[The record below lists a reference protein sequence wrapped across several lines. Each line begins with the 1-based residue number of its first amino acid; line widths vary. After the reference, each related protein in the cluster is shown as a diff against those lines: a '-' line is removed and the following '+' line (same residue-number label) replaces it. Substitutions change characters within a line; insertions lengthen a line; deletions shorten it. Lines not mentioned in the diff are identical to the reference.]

1 MRGNAMESSYAGESE
16 DFEQFLR
23 TNRNKVDRSL
33 NLILWISISVGP
45 GIALGLWGGV
55 FKHISYSVCIG
66 ISAAMLILSIV
77 DRILL
82 NKMPYSFVP
91 GILALAGMEVLVCFM
106 NDSHIYIRITWY
118 MIPLLSLLFC
128 NRRAY
133 IGTSILNYIMMG
145 ISTWYGSAHYAE
157 IRTDLA
163 TPLAAF
169 INTFAALTIEA
180 VTMFIAGYALGK
192 ATNSYYRKMIGKYK
206 ESQSQQEQMREHLEI
221 LDSMS
226 QIYDYVNLI
235 DFTGSTEMS
244 LREEV
249 LRKLPIAEGQD
260 HTHMTQGLRSIVVP
274 DMVDEFW
281 KFTDI
286 TTVRDRLVN
295 RRIIA
300 GEFINTNSGWFRAQ
314 YIRVKG
320 EMDKRPDVVIYT
332 IQNIDSE
339 KRREEHLIRISMTDE
354 LTRLFNRRSYEE
366 DLSAI
371 KRIDDDLALISADIN
386 GLKAVNDNKGHA
398 AGDELIVGAATCLL
412 SAVAPY
418 GKVYRTGGDEF
429 MAIVRTPDCEA
440 LVGRIQ
446 DRAASWHGKMVD
458 GVSVSVGY
466 ATHRDHPDA
475 DVRELER
482 ISDQEMYEDK
492 ARYYQIPGNDR
503 RKD

>member
-1 MRGNAMESSYAGESE
+1 MESSYAGGSE

-33 NLILWISISVGP
+33 NVILWLSVSVGP
-45 GIALGLWGGV
+45 GIALGLLGGV
-55 FKHISYSVCIG
+55 FKNISYSVCIG
-66 ISAAMLILSIV
+66 ISVAMLILSII

-82 NKMPYSFVP
+82 KKMPYSFVP
-91 GILALAGMEVLVCFM
+91 GIFALVGMEVLVCFM

-128 NRRAY
+128 NRWAY

-145 ISTWYGSAHYAE
+145 ISTWYGSAHYAV
-157 IRTDLA
+157 IRADLE

-180 VTMFIAGYALGK
+180 ITMFIAGYALGK
-192 ATNSYYRKMIGKYK
+192 ATSNYYRRMIGKYK
-206 ESQSQQEQMREHLEI
+206 ESQSQQKQMREHLDI

-226 QIYDYVNLI
+226 QIYDFVNLI
-235 DFTGSTEMS
+235 DFNESTEMS

-249 LRKLPIAEGQD
+249 LHKLPIAEGQN
-260 HTHMTQGLRSIVVP
+260 HTHMTQGFRSSVVQ
-274 DMVDEFW
+274 DMVNDFW
-281 KFTDI
+281 TFTDI
-286 TTVRDRLVN
+286 TTVRDRLIN
-295 RRIIA
+295 RRSIA
-300 GEFINTNSGWFRAQ
+300 GEFISTNNGWFRAQ

-320 EMDKRPDVVIYT
+320 NLDQRPDVVIFT

-366 DLSAI
+366 DLMAI
-371 KRIDDDLALISADIN
+371 EKIDADLALISADVN
-386 GLKAVNDNKGHA
+386 ELKTVNDNKGHS

-412 SAVAPY
+412 SAVAHS

-429 MAIVRTPDCEA
+429 MAIVRTPDCGE
-440 LVGRIQ
+440 LVRRIQ
-446 DRAASWHGKMVD
+446 SRTAEWHGNIVD
-458 GVSVSVGY
+458 GVSLSVGY
-466 ATHRDHPDA
+466 ATSKDYPYA
-475 DVRELER
+475 DVRELEK
-482 ISDQEMYEDK
+482 ISDQRMYEAK
-492 ARYYQIPGNDR
+492 ARYYEETGKDR
-503 RKD
+503 RKAKTR